1 MIYLTVKAALSGIIV
16 MIVSEVARRS
26 PGMGGLIASLPLV
39 SILGIMWLWRDT
51 PDVERIAAHAEFYVL
66 VRLAVLADVSGLS
79 SDAETRRRVLDR
91 AWSIVRSDNGALRGD
106 SMAPAQTLASA
117 SEIQDT
123 TYPAVP
129 SEARKREAKSLAS
142 RGPCLACASSP

>member
-51 PDVERIAAHAEFYVL
+51 PDVERIAAHAEVYVL

-106 SMAPAQTLASA
+106 SMAPAQTRHQHLKFKTLPILRCHPRHGNERLSLWRHGALA
-117 SEIQDT
+117 
-123 TYPAVP
+123 
-129 SEARKREAKSLAS
+129 
-142 RGPCLACASSP
+142 